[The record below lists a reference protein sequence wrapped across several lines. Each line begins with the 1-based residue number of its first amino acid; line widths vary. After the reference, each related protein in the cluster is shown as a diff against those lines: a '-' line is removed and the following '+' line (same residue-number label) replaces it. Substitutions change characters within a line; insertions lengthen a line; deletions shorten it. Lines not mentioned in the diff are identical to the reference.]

1 MSIQTIFHTL
11 SAIFSTY
18 VQCKSFNL
26 STVIPKKQVGR
37 SLMLNAID
45 QKVQNFLMI
54 LRSKGGVVN
63 KVVANAT
70 AETLIDQSQ
79 EEYLKSIDLEKSS

>member
-1 MSIQTIFHTL
+1 
-11 SAIFSTY
+11 
-18 VQCKSFNL
+18 
-26 STVIPKKQVGR
+26 
-37 SLMLNAID
+37 MLNAID

-70 AETLIDQSQ
+70 ADTLIDQSQ
-79 EEYLKSIDLEKSS
+79 EEYFKSIDLEKSS